1 MIVGLTSGCFDL
13 VHFGHIHYLQRCK
26 ALCDRL
32 IVGVDSDAMVRR
44 AKGETRPVIPE
55 LERLA
60 LINSFAFVDS
70 AFMLHSL
77 EDLESVVR
85 QFMVHK
91 VFKHEGFANMKN
103 IVGVSGTQAE
113 LVIVPDI
120 PGLCSTTRII
130 AKIRALETDKK
141 KGS

>member
-26 ALCDRL
+26 TLCDRL
-32 IVGVDSDAMVRR
+32 IVGVDSDAMVTK
-44 AKGETRPVIPE
+44 AKGPTRPVIPH

-70 AFMLHSL
+70 AFLLHSL
-77 EDLESVVR
+77 DDLENVVR
-85 QFMVHK
+85 HMVNK
-91 VFKHEGFANMKN
+91 VFKHEGFANLEN
-103 IVGVSGTQAE
+103 VVGVSNTQAE

-120 PGLCSTTRII
+120 EGLCSTTRII
-130 AKIRALETDKK
+130 EKIRALELD
-141 KGS
+141 